1 MAGQRV
7 RAAVAALD
15 AGGRQY
21 MGKPA
26 RARSRPSGK
35 KAITPHL
42 AGNLPVNSQALVTF
56 FHSPHS
62 RSGITRS
69 LLEELNAPYDLVV
82 LDLQRGE
89 QRTSDYLAINPMGKV
104 PAVRHHGVLITE
116 QPAVMLYLADAFP
129 DAGLAPTKDDPLR
142 GAYLRWMVFYGSC
155 FEPALLDR
163 SLERAPAPQMACGYG
178 DYDSVLNTLTAQLE
192 RGPWLLGERF
202 TAADVLWGGALKWA
216 LMFKLVPDMEVLRG
230 YAERVA
236 ARPAMR
242 RAATLDEELA
252 ARQAA

>member
-1 MAGQRV
+1 M
-7 RAAVAALD
+7 
-15 AGGRQY
+15 
-21 MGKPA
+21 
-26 RARSRPSGK
+26 
-35 KAITPHL
+35 
-42 AGNLPVNSQALVTF
+42 NSQGLVTF

-69 LLEELNAPYDLVV
+69 LLEELNVPYDLVV

-89 QRTSDYLAINPMGKV
+89 QRTPDYLSINPMGKV
-104 PAVRHHGVLITE
+104 PAIRQHGVLITE
-116 QPAVMLYLADAFP
+116 QPAILMYLADAFP
-129 DAGLAPTKDDPLR
+129 QAGLAPAGDDALR

-163 SLERAPAPQMACGYG
+163 SFERPAVPQMSCGYG
-178 DYDSVLNTLTAQLE
+178 DYDSVIGTLTAQLE

-202 TAADVLWGGALKWA
+202 TAADVLWGGALNWA
-216 LMFKLVPDMEVLRG
+216 LMFKLVPDSDIFRN

-242 RAATLDEELA
+242 RAAALDEELA
-252 ARQAA
+252 AKLAA